1 MLLYYAPVLFAESIQ
16 VRIGRIA
23 GQYAKP
29 RSSGTEKIGDREVT
43 SFRYVVTCAAD
54 IRLSAKLI

>member
-1 MLLYYAPVLFAESIQ
+1 MDLEMKFSTHSYRLLPRRQ

-29 RSSGTEKIGDREVT
+29 RSSATEKVGDRDVMV
-43 SFRYVVTCAAD
+43 FR
-54 IRLSAKLI
+54 